1 MSNSNFPSKPNF
13 SEMLATSD
21 ADAAVAKVSRDAV
34 EAYLMKRLKAH
45 SRTGSSIINKKA
57 GYSVYDTTQAKDIIE
72 KRYHWLVARNFE
84 ITQITDYIVVFIA
97 KDAWGKSIGEFTVH
111 INELQLSTWD
121 FAVKVRR
128 SINYIKMLKVDEAK
142 RTEEQDLKKLR
153 DQVKAAQKALDNAIQ
168 AVEARKPKVATTK

>member
-34 EAYLMKRLKAH
+34 EAYLMKRLKDH

-57 GYSVYDTTQAKDIIE
+57 GYRVYDTTQAKDIIE

-84 ITQITDYIVVFIA
+84 ITKITKFFVVIDA
-97 KDAWGKSIGEFTVH
+97 KDAWGRSIGEFTVH
-111 INELQLSTWD
+111 ISELHLSTWD
-121 FAVKVRR
+121 FAVEVRK
-128 SINYIKMLKVDEAK
+128 SISYIKKLKADEAK

-153 DQVKAAQKALDNAIQ
+153 DQVKAAQKALDNAVQ
-168 AVEARKPKVATTK
+168 AVEARKTKVTTK